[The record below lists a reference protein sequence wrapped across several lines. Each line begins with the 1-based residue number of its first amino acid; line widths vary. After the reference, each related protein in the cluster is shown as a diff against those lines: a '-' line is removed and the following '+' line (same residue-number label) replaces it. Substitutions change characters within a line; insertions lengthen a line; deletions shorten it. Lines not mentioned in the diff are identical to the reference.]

1 MDIKLI
7 KTVREHFKSGK
18 RYSRKEVKEFLGAL
32 YKSEG
37 IKRAGVY
44 SDLRKYFG
52 INFSEFKTNGIR
64 YIDILN

>member
-1 MDIKLI
+1 MTIKLL
-7 KTVREHFKSGK
+7 KTVTEHFKSGK

-44 SDLRKYFG
+44 SDLQKYFG
-52 INFSEFKTNGIR
+52 INFTEFKTNGVR
-64 YIDILN
+64 YIDIL